1 MLTRQEGDGG
11 AVAARWRERSVP
23 WFRWDGGRS
32 ICRWCGRIVQER
44 SLQRPVGHALFT
56 GSFRARAVRLALL
69 QLNNV
74 HVTST
79 QILRFW
85 MNGSKVPCP
94 SRCRWDIFRLEEGR
108 IVLRAGNMHF
118 CMDRQVN
125 SPVADSKFSYH
136 PLKLIMIINC
146 DPDIYIEPP
155 NLDGDY

>member
-1 MLTRQEGDGG
+1 VAQSPLGGGSGRFLGFVGMEGDLFAGG
-11 AVAARWRERSVP
+11 AAAS
-23 WFRWDGGRS
+23 F
-32 ICRWCGRIVQER
+32 QER

-74 HVTST
+74 HVTT
-79 QILRFW
+79 QILRFR